1 MIWYD
6 MKVDAVNAIIDCL
19 ECGYDGYYCDL
30 HNEVFNK
37 HNEVFNK
44 DYYVIGTAEAKNILG
59 EDVFDAIGKIY
70 TYERNT
76 FGKVLTNFSNPIK
89 IANMLFYIIGEEIM
103 YNNGE
108 FSKILDKHWDE
119 YSDEETN
126 IELVKALKN
135 SEIS

>member
-1 MIWYD
+1 MRYD

-19 ECGYDGYYCDL
+19 ECGYDGHYCDL

-37 HNEVFNK
+37 
-44 DYYVIGTAEAKNILG
+44 DYYVTGTAEAKNILG
-59 EDVFDAIGKIY
+59 EGENIFNAIGRIY
-70 TYERNT
+70 TYERDT
-76 FGKVLTNFSNPIK
+76 FGEVFTDLSDSVK
-89 IANMLFYIIGEEIM
+89 IVNMLYYIIGEEIM

-108 FSKILDKHWDE
+108 FSKILDEHWDE
-119 YSDEETN
+119 YADEETN

>member
-1 MIWYD
+1 MRYD

-37 HNEVFNK
+37 
-44 DYYVIGTAEAKNILG
+44 DYYVTGTAEAKNILG
-59 EDVFDAIGKIY
+59 EGENIFNAIGRIY
-70 TYERNT
+70 TYEKDN
-76 FGKVLTNFSNPIK
+76 FGEVYTDFSDPIK
-89 IANMLFYIIGEEIM
+89 VVNMLFYIIGEEIM
-103 YNNGE
+103 CNNDE
-108 FSKILDKHWDE
+108 FYKILTEHWYE
-119 YSDEETN
+119 YANEETN